1 MLVGHDAEIIDI
13 GKQIKIRVPNATDL
27 FMVPSTPSDFRAEKN
42 QMTLQV
48 FCTADGVTQEVCQLP
63 VHLPQTA
70 LETFKE
76 PSHQP
81 RCMLL
86 TNRLLVTICF
96 SKGYE
101 WPFCAFALYT
111 SAGVDMLKKHFI
123 RDGNRRITASV
134 TTGYSDTSSIVRDQ
148 RDQFTGRTNER
159 FNTVRDAHGNLV
171 STNSAD
177 PGIVIGR
184 TR

>member
-1 MLVGHDAEIIDI
+1 MLR
-13 GKQIKIRVPNATDL
+13 K
-27 FMVPSTPSDFRAEKN
+27 
-42 QMTLQV
+42 
-48 FCTADGVTQEVCQLP
+48 
-63 VHLPQTA
+63 
-70 LETFKE
+70 
-76 PSHQP
+76 
-81 RCMLL
+81 
-86 TNRLLVTICF
+86 
-96 SKGYE
+96 Y
-101 WPFCAFALYT
+101 
-111 SAGVDMLKKHFI
+111 FI

-184 TR
+184 KR